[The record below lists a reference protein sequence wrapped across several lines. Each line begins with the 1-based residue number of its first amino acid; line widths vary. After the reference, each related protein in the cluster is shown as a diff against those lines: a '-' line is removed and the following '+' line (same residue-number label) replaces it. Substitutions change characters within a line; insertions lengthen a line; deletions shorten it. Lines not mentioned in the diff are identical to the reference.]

1 MNKTSN
7 IIWGSILVILGVIIG
22 LNALD
27 ITNIDIFFKGWWTLI
42 IIIPSF
48 IGLITESEKTW
59 SLIGLLVGIILLLG
73 VNDIISFELISK
85 LILPLILIIVG
96 ISLIFK
102 DVISSKVK
110 EEIKKAKR
118 SNNIY
123 SSSFGSK
130 KMIIEDKFI
139 GCEVNA
145 VFGEYILDLTKAE
158 INDNCLIKTSA
169 VFGEVKIK
177 VPENVRVQ
185 AISTSILGSTD
196 NNKKKGDNPVIY
208 VQAFNL
214 FGGTD
219 IKWKIKQ

>member
-7 IIWGSILVILGVIIG
+7 IIWGLVLIGLGVIIG

-27 ITNIDIFFKGWWTLI
+27 ITNIDLFFKGWWTLL
-42 IIIPSF
+42 IIIPSV

-96 ISLIFK
+96 VSLIFK

-145 VFGEYILDLTKAE
+145 VFGEYILDLTEAE

-169 VFGEVKIK
+169 IFGEVKIK
-177 VPENVRVQ
+177 VPEKVRVQ
-185 AISTSILGSTD
+185 TISTSILGSTD
-196 NNKKKGDNPVIY
+196 NNKKKGDKPVIY

-219 IKWKIKQ
+219 IK

>member
-7 IIWGSILVILGVIIG
+7 IIWGLVLIVLGVIIG

-42 IIIPSF
+42 IIIPSV

-59 SLIGLLVGIILLLG
+59 SLIGLLVGVFLLLG

-85 LILPLILIIVG
+85 LILPLILIIIGV
-96 ISLIFK
+96 SLIFK
-102 DVISSKVK
+102 DVVSAKVK

-130 KMIIEDKFI
+130 TMIIEDKFI

-158 INDNCLIKTSA
+158 INDNCIIKTSA
-169 VFGEVKIK
+169 IFGEVKIK
-177 VPENVRVQ
+177 VPEKVRVQ
-185 AISTSILGSTD
+185 TISTSILGSTD
-196 NNKKKGDNPVIY
+196 NNKKKGDKPVIY

-219 IKWKIKQ
+219 IK

>member
-7 IIWGSILVILGVIIG
+7 IIWGLVLIGLGVIIG

-27 ITNIDIFFKGWWTLI
+27 ITNIDLFFKGWWTLL
-42 IIIPSF
+42 IIIPSL

-73 VNDIISFELISK
+73 VNEIISFELISK

-96 ISLIFK
+96 VSLIFK

-130 KMIIEDKFI
+130 KMIIDDKFI

-145 VFGEYILDLTKAE
+145 VFGEYILDLTEAE

-169 VFGEVKIK
+169 IFGEVKIK
-177 VPENVRVQ
+177 VPEKVRVQ
-185 AISTSILGSTD
+185 TISTSILGSTD
-196 NNKKKGDNPVIY
+196 NNKKKGDKPVIY

-219 IKWKIKQ
+219 IK

>member
-219 IKWKIKQ
+219 IK

>member
-7 IIWGSILVILGVIIG
+7 IIWGLVLIGLGVIIG

-27 ITNIDIFFKGWWTLI
+27 ITNIDLFFKGWWTLL
-42 IIIPSF
+42 IIIPSL

-96 ISLIFK
+96 VSLIFK

-145 VFGEYILDLTKAE
+145 VFGEYILDLTEAE

-169 VFGEVKIK
+169 IFGEVKIK
-177 VPENVRVQ
+177 VPEKVRVQ
-185 AISTSILGSTD
+185 TISTSILGSTD
-196 NNKKKGDNPVIY
+196 NNKKKGDKPVIY

-219 IKWKIKQ
+219 IK

>member
-7 IIWGSILVILGVIIG
+7 IIWGLVLIGLGVIIG

-27 ITNIDIFFKGWWTLI
+27 ITNIDLFFKGWWTLL
-42 IIIPSF
+42 IIIPSL

-96 ISLIFK
+96 VSLIFK

-145 VFGEYILDLTKAE
+145 VFGEYILDLTEAE

-169 VFGEVKIK
+169 IFGEVKIK
-177 VPENVRVQ
+177 VPEKVKVQ
-185 AISTSILGSTD
+185 TISTSILGSTD
-196 NNKKKGDNPVIY
+196 NNKKKGDKPVIY

-219 IKWKIKQ
+219 IK